1 MKEIARIECSKEIL
15 DLAQAKFE
23 DYRAK
28 QDLLT
33 ALFEIHKYDDDDLVI
48 KSLPFKSYEKQ
59 FMEAKVEYDQV
70 MKMIQDTIIPEEY
83 KQNGYRFE
91 LDFEQDN
98 IKIEK

>member
-1 MKEIARIECSKEIL
+1 
-15 DLAQAKFE
+15 
-23 DYRAK
+23 
-28 QDLLT
+28 
-33 ALFEIHKYDDDDLVI
+33 
-48 KSLPFKSYEKQ
+48 
-59 FMEAKVEYDQV
+59 MEAKVEYDQV